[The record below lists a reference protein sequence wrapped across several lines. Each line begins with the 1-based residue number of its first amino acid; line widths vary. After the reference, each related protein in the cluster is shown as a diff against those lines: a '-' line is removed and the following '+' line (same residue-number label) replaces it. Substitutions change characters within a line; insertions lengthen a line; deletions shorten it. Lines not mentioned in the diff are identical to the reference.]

1 MLCFANRRL
10 MSFSWCD
17 FHYSYFQS
25 AWIGISYLVRGF
37 LFFQSLT
44 RFLYGLKRRI
54 HHFVESFQGLGH
66 HDLENP
72 EEEDRL
78 QWYHHSSKRSWIY
91 HESFNPFTGP
101 TTYIDLTKLGFR
113 SDIMTLKSCSLDLF
127 TEVGSCRKQVTGQC
141 CVPIKISLQKTS
153 H

>member
-66 HDLENP
+66 HDLEKSRRGRQTTMIP
-72 EEEDRL
+72 PFEQEVLDLSQVLRPFHGAQDLHRPDQTWFQE
-78 QWYHHSSKRSWIY
+78 WYYDLEILLTGLIYRSW
-91 HESFNPFTGP
+91 P
-101 TTYIDLTKLGFR
+101 
-113 SDIMTLKSCSLDLF
+113 
-127 TEVGSCRKQVTGQC
+127 
-141 CVPIKISLQKTS
+141 LQETS
-153 H
+153 HRAVLCSY